1 MDGRKVSK
9 TIYWANIS
17 GDDIRLGDVY
27 ERDGNQL
34 IPRTNLFEEFDDLQP
49 DGYVREGTPYD
60 MKLSGK
66 SGVSVK
72 FTGGFRRVVDNHQA
86 HLSFQNENS
95 AFFYLRE
102 IRSSQLYL
110 KTKVINRMTRLWED
124 MGWAQ
129 EVRRFLMVTN
139 IFKAEK
145 GKIIMSG
152 KKGLG
157 INVSSKIGVPIESME
172 DIIDLDLSI
181 GTNSEHITIVD
192 SKVTNIPTFQMVRWF
207 KKNRSI
213 MSRFKVV

>member
-9 TIYWANIS
+9 ADFWANIS

-49 DGYVREGTPYD
+49 DGYVREGTLHN
-60 MKLSGK
+60 KQLSAQ
-66 SGVSVK
+66 SGVTVD
-72 FTGGFRRVVDNHQA
+72 FTGRFRRIIDSHQA
-86 HLSFQNENS
+86 HIYFQNKNS
-95 AFFYLRE
+95 AFFYFRE

-110 KTKVINRMTRLWED
+110 KTKVVNRMTRLWEN
-124 MGWAQ
+124 MGWDRA
-129 EVRRFLMVTN
+129 VRRFLMVTN
-139 IFKAEK
+139 ICNAER

-152 KKGLG
+152 RKGLG
-157 INVSSKIGVPIESME
+157 IKVSSDIGAPIESME

-181 GTNSEHITIVD
+181 GTNSEYITIVD

>member
-9 TIYWANIS
+9 TVYWANVS
-17 GDDIRLGDVY
+17 GDDIRLGDLY
-27 ERDGNQL
+27 ERDGNNL
-34 IPRTNLFEEFDDLQP
+34 IPHDNLFEVFKDLNRKDYIRQ
-49 DGYVREGTPYD
+49 GAAHD
-60 MKLSGK
+60 MKFSGT

-72 FTGGFRRVVDNHQA
+72 FTGGFRRVVDNYQA

-95 AFFYLRE
+95 AFFYLMG
-102 IRSSQLYL
+102 IRSSQLFL
-110 KTKVINRMTRLWED
+110 KTKVINRMTKHWEK
-124 MGWAQ
+124 MGWDRK
-129 EVRRFLMVTN
+129 VRRFLMVTN
-139 IFKAEK
+139 ICNAEK

-157 INVSSKIGVPIESME
+157 ITVNSKIGAPIETME

-192 SKVTNIPTFQMVRWF
+192 SKVTGIPTFQMVRWF